1 MTRTD
6 GQGRSLLEA
15 RVVTYAFEH
24 DEDLDRAAY
33 LVLAEEFR
41 KGQPGLYDRLFG
53 KRGGND

>member
-1 MTRTD
+1 MTRTE
-6 GQGRSLLEA
+6 GQGRSPLEA

-53 KRGGND
+53 KRGGK